1 MSMIAPVSGVG
12 SNAKRTDRGM
22 VERVQRVQR
31 DARIENATGGNYS
44 ARTSITEAAQG
55 APINTPTASAASAGV
70 QTTGQAI
77 PNIDIFAPGS
87 GMQGVPL
94 SQGAAGGPGAGTEVL
109 GTPVQAPDNGS
120 ALARALLLANPESR
134 QLRDIVLGFN
144 EEGM

>member
-12 SNAKRTDRGM
+12 KAAKRTDLGM
-22 VERVQRVQR
+22 AQRVAR
-31 DARIENATGGNYS
+31 DAKIQNATGGNYG
-44 ARTSITEAAQG
+44 ARTEITALAEAQG
-55 APINTPTASAASAGV
+55 VPTTPTASSLGATAPQQV
-70 QTTGQAI
+70 L

-109 GTPVQAPDNGS
+109 GTPVTAPDNGS

-144 EEGM
+144 EEGK

>member
-12 SNAKRTDRGM
+12 KNSSRTDLGM
-22 VERVQRVQR
+22 AQRVAR
-31 DARIENATGGNYS
+31 DARVENMVGGNYG
-44 ARTSITEAAQG
+44 ARKEITSLVQAEG
-55 APINTPTASAASAGV
+55 VPAPATASSLGSATPQAAPL
-70 QTTGQAI
+70 

-87 GMQGVPL
+87 GQQGVPL

-144 EEGM
+144 EEGK

>member
-12 SNAKRTDRGM
+12 SNSSRTDLGM
-22 VERVQRVQR
+22 AQRVAR
-31 DARIENATGGNYS
+31 DAKIENATGGNYG
-44 ARTSITEAAQG
+44 ARTQITELAQG
-55 APINTPTASAASAGV
+55 APMPPTASSLGSATPQAAPL
-70 QTTGQAI
+70 

-144 EEGM
+144 EEGK

>member
-12 SNAKRTDRGM
+12 KAAKRTDLGM
-22 VERVQRVQR
+22 AQRVAR
-31 DARIENATGGNYS
+31 DAKIQNATGGNYG
-44 ARTSITEAAQG
+44 ARTEITALAEAQG
-55 APINTPTASAASAGV
+55 VPAPATASSLGATAPQQV
-70 QTTGQAI
+70 L

-109 GTPVQAPDNGS
+109 GTPVTAPDNGS

-144 EEGM
+144 EEGK

>member
-12 SNAKRTDRGM
+12 KNASRTDLGM
-22 VERVQRVQR
+22 AQRVAR
-31 DARIENATGGNYS
+31 DAKVENMTGGNYG
-44 ARTSITEAAQG
+44 ARKEITSLVQAEG
-55 APINTPTASAASAGV
+55 VPAPGTASSLGATAPQQV
-70 QTTGQAI
+70 L

-87 GMQGVPL
+87 GNQGVPL

-109 GTPVQAPDNGS
+109 GTPVNAPDNGS

-144 EEGM
+144 EEGK

>member
-12 SNAKRTDRGM
+12 KNSSRTDRGM
-22 VERVQRVQR
+22 AQRVAR
-31 DARIENATGGNYS
+31 DAKIENATGGNYG
-44 ARTSITEAAQG
+44 ARTQITELAQG
-55 APINTPTASAASAGV
+55 APMPTTASSLGATAPQQV
-70 QTTGQAI
+70 L

-87 GMQGVPL
+87 GNQGVPL

-109 GTPVQAPDNGS
+109 GTPVNAPDNGS

-144 EEGM
+144 EEGK